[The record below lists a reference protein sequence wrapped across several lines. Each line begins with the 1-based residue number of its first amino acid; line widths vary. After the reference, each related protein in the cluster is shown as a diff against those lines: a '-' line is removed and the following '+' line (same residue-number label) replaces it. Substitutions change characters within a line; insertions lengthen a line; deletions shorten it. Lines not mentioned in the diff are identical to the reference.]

1 MKKKPERERAVEEP
15 QTRRSSILEEHL
27 GSFMTVEDV
36 AEMLRINKSTVYRMA
51 KAGRLP
57 ATRVG
62 RQWRFRLSALEAFLD
77 AGGDAAF
84 EEKSSGSEEKEQEQK
99 VVNRW

>member
-1 MKKKPERERAVEEP
+1 MKKSQHSNWSQEQTPSAEPEPTIV
-15 QTRRSSILEEHL
+15 L

-36 AEMLRINKSTVYRMA
+36 ADMLRINKSTVYRMA
-51 KAGRLP
+51 KAGRIP

-62 RQWRFRLSALEAFLD
+62 RQWRFRLSALEEFLD
-77 AGGDAAF
+77 AGGDSAYADVH
-84 EEKSSGSEEKEQEQK
+84 EEEPLRK